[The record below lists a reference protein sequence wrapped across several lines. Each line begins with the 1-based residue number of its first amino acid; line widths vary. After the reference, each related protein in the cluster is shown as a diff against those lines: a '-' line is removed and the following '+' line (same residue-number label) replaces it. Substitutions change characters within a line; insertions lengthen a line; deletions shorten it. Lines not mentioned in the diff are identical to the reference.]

1 MKKHILLITISMLI
15 LPLVLIAIAWV
26 VFNKFIF
33 DNPNFWYG
41 YMAYFGTIVLAS
53 VSLWQNENAK
63 ETNERMTQQQLRQKI
78 GYFSLKENEG
88 EMRKINKFSDIQ
100 VGQIYSLDRK
110 LDESEEK
117 KLNVFL
123 KNIGEDLIILKSLN
137 ASINNISTSVPCYI
151 NNILKNETIAYSIHR
166 TARNLNGSYG
176 DSATLSTGGGY
187 LLSIKVGTEPC
198 GLKASGLRKQPLR
211 RASLKTKATITSM
224 TNGTL
229 IYRTRQSKHPLL
241 N

>member
-15 LPLVLIAIAWV
+15 LPLFLIAIAWV

-100 VGQIYSLDRK
+100 VGQIYSLDGK
-110 LDESEEK
+110 LDESKEK
-117 KLNVFL
+117 TLNVFL

-137 ASINNISTSVPCYI
+137 ASINNICTSVPCDI
-151 NNILKNETIAYSIHR
+151 NNILKNETIAFFIDVSSSYQSEALEIDLIFRLQNIAGVDYTQEMSISCY
-166 TARNLNGSYG
+166 N
-176 DSATLSTGGGY
+176 
-187 LLSIKVGTEPC
+187 
-198 GLKASGLRKQPLR
+198 
-211 RASLKTKATITSM
+211 TKATAH
-224 TNGTL
+224 GT
-229 IYRTRQSKHPLL
+229 YRIEKFKSSFSFNKG
-241 N
+241 